1 MSKNVVI
8 VVDLDATAAPPASDS
23 VRQLLALIDGLNTEN
38 GDLDWRLMSL
48 SLNSPLR
55 AELRAFTPD
64 GEEVSD
70 ARIVDAANR
79 GFEVL
84 AAINDNLSSVRG
96 PLTNDNLSSS
106 ALGPLITMDA
116 PDRSRLKAFLQP
128 LKGRTG
134 RVSVSVPG
142 RFDYS
147 VTSASAET
155 ALEQIGGLERR
166 ATPPAPELGAVE
178 GRIREVTT
186 YYGRPAIRLAR
197 DLTDETVL
205 CVFNAAA
212 IQELGAEHTLAEVWG
227 GRRVEVSG
235 KLFFSP
241 EARLMRVDAT
251 SMRGLTES
259 VDILYLLREARERGE
274 VAADLISWAD
284 DD

>member
-8 VVDLDATAAPPASDS
+8 VVDLDAMAAPPASDS
-23 VRQLLALIDGLNTEN
+23 VRQLLALIDGLKTEN
-38 GDLDWRLMSL
+38 GDLDWRLMSV

-55 AELRAFTPD
+55 AELRAFTPN
-64 GEEVSD
+64 GEDVSD
-70 ARIVDAANR
+70 ARIMDAANR

-84 AAINDNLSSVRG
+84 AAINDNLSGVRG
-96 PLTNDNLSSS
+96 PLT
-106 ALGPLITMDA
+106 TMDTPA
-116 PDRSRLKAFLQP
+116 RNRLKAFLQP

-134 RVSVSVPG
+134 RVSVSLPG
-142 RFDYS
+142 GFDYS
-147 VTSASAET
+147 VTSAGAEA
-155 ALEQIGGLERR
+155 ALEQIVGLERR
-166 ATPPAPELGAVE
+166 PTPPMPELGAVE
-178 GRIREVTT
+178 GQIREVTT

-274 VAADLISWAD
+274 IAAELTSWGD